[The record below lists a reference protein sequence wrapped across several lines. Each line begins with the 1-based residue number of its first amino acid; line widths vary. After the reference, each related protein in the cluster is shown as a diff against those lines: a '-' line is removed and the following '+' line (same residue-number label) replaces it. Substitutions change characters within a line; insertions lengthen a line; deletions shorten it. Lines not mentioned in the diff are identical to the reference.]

1 MKLPV
6 WLVYPIVRLS
16 GKIFAGIDVEEAS
29 CVEAVR
35 NSKVPIL
42 FVHGEADD
50 FVPCYMS
57 KECYE
62 ACGMAKRILTVPGA
76 GHGLSHCVD
85 RDGYEALVEAFL
97 DEVVV

>member
-62 ACGMAKRILTVPGA
+62 ACGMSKRILTVPGA

-85 RDGYEALVEAFL
+85 QDGYEALVEAFL